1 MSSSTFASR
10 KAMPALR
17 LASEPVVQLTL
28 EQVARQ
34 GARRALQKAIEDEVA
49 EYIEAHKGWVDEAN
63 HRLVVRNG
71 HHQPRTILSGVGPI
85 EVKQPR
91 VDDRRVDE
99 NGVRFRFTS
108 KILPRYLRKTRAIEE
123 LVPWL
128 YLKGIS
134 TGEMPDALVHLGFDG
149 SGLSATSVTRMLAAW
164 HGEYDDWSKRDLTG
178 KHYVY
183 VWADGLYF
191 GCRLSD
197 DRPCLL
203 VLMGATADGRKE
215 LIAMIDGQRESETS
229 WTALLLDCKSRG
241 MTIAPKLA
249 TGDGSL
255 GFWIAL
261 SKIFPSTR
269 HQRCWVH
276 KTCNVLDKL
285 PKKEQP
291 AAKRMLHEIW
301 MAATREDATQAFDR
315 FIEVY
320 GTKWPRST
328 DCLEKDRAELLAF
341 YDFPAEHW
349 QHLRTSNPIEST
361 FATVRLRTYRTKG
374 PGSREAGIAM
384 AFKLARKAESRWR
397 RLNGSERLQD
407 LIDGI
412 VFVDGER
419 IAA

>member
-1 MSSSTFASR
+1 MSSSTFA
-10 KAMPALR
+10 LR
-17 LASEPVVQLTL
+17 LATESVVEFTL
-28 EQVARQ
+28 EQIARE

-49 EYIEAHKGWVDEAN
+49 DYIEANKDQVDPSN

-71 HHQPRTILSGVGPI
+71 HKEPRTILSGVGPI
-85 EVKQPR
+85 EVHQPR

-108 KILPRYLRKTRAIEE
+108 KILPRYLRKTKAIEE

-149 SGLSATSVTRMLAAW
+149 TGLSATSVTRMLAAW
-164 HGEYDDWSKRDLTG
+164 HGEYSDWSKRDLSG
-178 KHYVY
+178 KHYLY
-183 VWADGLYF
+183 VWADGIYF
-191 GCRLSD
+191 GCRLTD

-203 VLMGATADGRKE
+203 VLMGATADGKKE

-229 WTALLLDCKSRG
+229 WTSLLLDCKARG
-241 MTIAPKLA
+241 LTMAPKLA

-261 SKIFPSTR
+261 SKAFPSTR
-269 HQRCWVH
+269 QQRCWVH
-276 KTCNVLDKL
+276 KTLNVLDKL
-285 PKKEQP
+285 PKTEQA

-301 MAATREDATQAFDR
+301 MSAKREDAIKAFDR

-320 GTKWPRST
+320 GAKWPRAT
-328 DCLEKDRAELLAF
+328 ACLEKDRAELLAF

-374 PGSREAGIAM
+374 PGSREAGLAM
-384 AFKLARKAESRWR
+384 AFKLARKAESGWR
-397 RLNGSERLQD
+397 KLNGSEKLQD

>member
-1 MSSSTFASR
+1 MSSSPF
-10 KAMPALR
+10 ALR
-17 LASEPVVQLTL
+17 LATEPVVFRTL
-28 EQVARQ
+28 EEIARE

-49 EYIEAHKGWVDEAN
+49 QYVEAHRHHVDESN

-71 HHQPRTILSGVGPI
+71 HKPPRTILSGVGPI

-108 KILPRYLRKTRAIEE
+108 KILPRYLRKTKAIED

-149 SGLSATSVTRMLAAW
+149 SGLSATSVTRMLQAW
-164 HGEYDDWSKRDLTG
+164 QGEYGDWSKRDLSG
-178 KHYVY
+178 KRYLY
-183 VWADGLYF
+183 LWADGLYF

-203 VLMGATADGRKE
+203 VLMGALADGRKE
-215 LIAMIDGQRESETS
+215 LIALIDGQRESETS
-229 WTALLLDCKSRG
+229 WTGLLLDCKARG
-241 MTIAPKLA
+241 LVEAPRLA

-255 GFWIAL
+255 GFWLAL
-261 SKIFPSTR
+261 SKVFPATR
-269 HQRCWVH
+269 QQRCWVH
-276 KTCNVLDKL
+276 KTLNVLDKL
-285 PKKEQP
+285 PKREQP
-291 AAKRMLHEIW
+291 AAKTMLHEIW
-301 MAATREDATQAFDR
+301 MAATRADATRAFDR

-320 GTKWPRST
+320 GAKWPRAT
-328 DCLEKDRAELLAF
+328 ACLEKDRGELLAF

-349 QHLRTSNPIEST
+349 GHLRTSNPIEST

-374 PGSREAGIAM
+374 PGSREAGLAM

-397 RLNGSERLQD
+397 KLNGSARLQD

-419 IAA
+419 NAA

>member
-1 MSSSTFASR
+1 MSSSTI
-10 KAMPALR
+10 ALR
-17 LASEPVVQLTL
+17 LATEPVVEPVVFRTL
-28 EQVARQ
+28 EQIARE

-49 EYIEAHKGWVDEAN
+49 QYVEAHKHCVDESN

-71 HHQPRTILSGVGPI
+71 KRPPRTILSGVGPI
-85 EVKQPR
+85 EVSQPR

-108 KILPRYLRKTRAIEE
+108 KILPRYLRKTKAIED

-134 TGEMPDALVHLGFDG
+134 TGEMSDALVHLGFDG
-149 SGLSATSVTRMLAAW
+149 SGLSAASVTRMLQAW
-164 HGEYDDWSKRDLTG
+164 QGEYGDWSKRDLTG
-178 KHYVY
+178 KRYVY
-183 VWADGLYF
+183 LWADGLYS

-203 VLMGATADGRKE
+203 VLMGALADGRKE
-215 LIAMIDGQRESETS
+215 LIALTDGQRESETS
-229 WTALLLDCKSRG
+229 WTGLLLDLKARG
-241 MTIAPKLA
+241 LSIAPELA

-261 SKIFPSTR
+261 GKVFPATR

-276 KTCNVLDKL
+276 KTFNVLDKL
-285 PKKEQP
+285 PKREQP

-301 MAATREDATQAFDR
+301 MSSKREDAIKAFER
-315 FIEVY
+315 FIGVY
-320 GTKWPRST
+320 GAKWPRAT
-328 DCLEKDRAELLAF
+328 ACLEKDRAELLAF
-341 YDFPAEHW
+341 YDFPAQHW
-349 QHLRTSNPIEST
+349 GHLRTSNPIEST

-374 PGSREAGIAM
+374 PGSREAGLAM

-397 RLNGSERLQD
+397 KLNGSEKLQD
-407 LIDGI
+407 LIDGV

-419 IAA
+419 KAA

>member
-1 MSSSTFASR
+1 MSSSTFA
-10 KAMPALR
+10 LR
-17 LASEPVVQLTL
+17 LATEPVAEFTL
-28 EQVARQ
+28 EQVARA

-49 EYIEAHKGWVDEAN
+49 EYVEANKQHVDESN

-71 HHQPRTILSGVGPI
+71 HHRPRTILSGVGPI
-85 EVKQPR
+85 EVRQPR

-108 KILPRYLRKTRAIEE
+108 KLLPRYLRKTRAIEE

-134 TGEMPDALVHLGFDG
+134 TGEMSDALVHLGFDG
-149 SGLSATSVTRMLAAW
+149 SGLSATSVTRMLQVW
-164 HGEYDDWSKRDLTG
+164 HGEYEDWSKRDLSAR
-178 KHYVY
+178 HYVY

-203 VLMGATADGRKE
+203 VLMGATADGKKE
-215 LIAMIDGQRESETS
+215 LIAMVDGQRESETS
-229 WTALLLDCKSRG
+229 WSSLLLDCKSRG
-241 MTIAPKLA
+241 LTTAPKLA

-261 SKIFPSTR
+261 GKAFPSTR
-269 HQRCWVH
+269 QQRCWVH
-276 KTCNVLDKL
+276 KTLNVLDKL
-285 PKKEQP
+285 PKGEQA
-291 AAKRMLHEIW
+291 AAKRTLHEIW
-301 MAATREDATQAFDR
+301 MSARREDATTAFDR
-315 FIEVY
+315 FVQLY
-320 GTKWPRST
+320 GTKWPRAT
-328 DCLEKDRAELLAF
+328 ACLEKDRAELLSF

-374 PGSREAGIAM
+374 PGSREAGLAM
-384 AFKLARKAESRWR
+384 AFKLTRKAESRWR
-397 RLNGSERLQD
+397 KLNGSEKLQD

>member
-1 MSSSTFASR
+1 MSSSSLS
-10 KAMPALR
+10 LR
-17 LASEPVVQLTL
+17 LATEPVVGLTL
-28 EQVARQ
+28 EQIARE

-49 EYIEAHKGWVDEAN
+49 DYVEAHKHCVDESN

-71 HHQPRTILSGVGPI
+71 KRPPRTILSGVGPI
-85 EVKQPR
+85 EVHQPR

-108 KILPRYLRKTRAIEE
+108 KILPRYLRKTKSIED

-134 TGEMPDALVHLGFDG
+134 TGEMSDALVHLGFDG
-149 SGLSATSVTRMLAAW
+149 SGLSAASVTRMLQAW
-164 HGEYDDWSKRDLTG
+164 QGEYGDWSKRDLSG
-178 KHYVY
+178 KRYLY
-183 VWADGLYF
+183 LWADGLYF

-215 LIAMIDGQRESETS
+215 LIALTDGQRESETS
-229 WTALLLDCKSRG
+229 WTGLLLDLKARG
-241 MTIAPKLA
+241 LSVAPELA

-261 SKIFPSTR
+261 GKIFPSTR

-276 KTCNVLDKL
+276 KTFNVLDKL
-285 PKKEQP
+285 PKREQP

-301 MAATREDATQAFDR
+301 MSSKREDAIKAFER
-315 FIEVY
+315 FIEVH
-320 GTKWPRST
+320 GAKWPRAT
-328 DCLEKDRAELLAF
+328 ACLEKDRAELLAF

-349 QHLRTSNPIEST
+349 GHLRTSNPIEST

-374 PGSREAGIAM
+374 PGSREAGLAM

-397 RLNGSERLQD
+397 KLNGSEKLQD
-407 LIDGI
+407 LIDGV

-419 IAA
+419 RAA

>member
-1 MSSSTFASR
+1 MSSSSLS
-10 KAMPALR
+10 LR
-17 LASEPVVQLTL
+17 LATEPVVGLTL
-28 EQVARQ
+28 EQIARE

-49 EYIEAHKGWVDEAN
+49 EYVEAHKHCVDESN

-71 HHQPRTILSGVGPI
+71 KRPPRTILSGVGPI
-85 EVKQPR
+85 EVHQPR

-108 KILPRYLRKTRAIEE
+108 KILPRYLRKTKSIED

-134 TGEMPDALVHLGFDG
+134 TGEMSDALVHLGFDG
-149 SGLSATSVTRMLAAW
+149 SGLSAASVTRMLQAW
-164 HGEYDDWSKRDLTG
+164 QGEYGDWSKRDLSG
-178 KHYVY
+178 KRYVY
-183 VWADGLYF
+183 LWADGLYF

-215 LIAMIDGQRESETS
+215 LIALTDGQRESETS
-229 WTALLLDCKSRG
+229 WTGLLLDLKARG
-241 MTIAPKLA
+241 LSVAPELA

-261 SKIFPSTR
+261 GKIFPSTR

-276 KTCNVLDKL
+276 KTFNVLDKL
-285 PKKEQP
+285 PKREQP

-301 MAATREDATQAFDR
+301 MSSKREDAIKAFER
-315 FIEVY
+315 FIEVH
-320 GTKWPRST
+320 GAKWPRAT
-328 DCLEKDRAELLAF
+328 ACLEKDRAELLAF

-349 QHLRTSNPIEST
+349 GHLRTSNPIEST

-374 PGSREAGIAM
+374 PGSREAGLAM

-397 RLNGSERLQD
+397 KLNGSEKLQD
-407 LIDGI
+407 LIDGV

-419 IAA
+419 RAA

>member
-1 MSSSTFASR
+1 MSSSTFT
-10 KAMPALR
+10 LR
-17 LASEPVVQLTL
+17 LATEPVVRLTL
-28 EQVARQ
+28 EQLARE

-49 EYIEAHKGWVDEAN
+49 DYVEAHKEQVDESN
-63 HRLVVRNG
+63 RRLVVRNG
-71 HHQPRTILSGVGPI
+71 HHKPRTILSGVGPI
-85 EVKQPR
+85 EVHQPR

-99 NGVRFRFTS
+99 KGVRFRFTS

-134 TGEMPDALVHLGFDG
+134 TGEMSDALVHLGFDG
-149 SGLSATSVTRMLAAW
+149 TGLSATSVTRMLTAW
-164 HGEYDDWSKRDLTG
+164 YGEYCDWSKRDLTG
-178 KHYVY
+178 RHYVY
-183 VWADGLYF
+183 VWADGIYF
-191 GCRLSD
+191 GCRLTD

-203 VLMGATADGRKE
+203 VLMGATAEGKKE
-215 LIAMIDGQRESETS
+215 LIAVIDGQRESETS
-229 WTALLLDCKSRG
+229 WTSLLLDCKSRG
-241 MTIAPKLA
+241 LTIAPKLA

-261 SKIFPSTR
+261 SKAFPSTR
-269 HQRCWVH
+269 QQRCWVH
-276 KTCNVLDKL
+276 KTLNVLDKL
-285 PKKEQP
+285 PKSEQA

-301 MAATREDATQAFDR
+301 MSAKREDAIKTFDR

-320 GTKWPRST
+320 GTKWPRAT
-328 DCLEKDRAELLAF
+328 ACLEKDRAELLAF

-374 PGSREAGIAM
+374 PGSREAGLAM
-384 AFKLARKAESRWR
+384 AFKLARKAESSWR
-397 RLNGSERLQD
+397 KLNGSDKLQD

>member
-1 MSSSTFASR
+1 MSSSLF
-10 KAMPALR
+10 ALR
-17 LASEPVVQLTL
+17 LATEPVVCFTL
-28 EQVARQ
+28 EQIARE
-34 GARRALQKAIEDEVA
+34 GARRALQKAIEQEVA
-49 EYIEAHKGWVDEAN
+49 EYIEAHRHHVDESN

-71 HHQPRTILSGVGPI
+71 HKPPRTIQSGVGPL
-85 EVKQPR
+85 EVVQPR
-91 VDDRRVDE
+91 VNDRRVDE

-108 KILPRYLRKTRAIEE
+108 RILPRYLRKTRAIED

-134 TGEMPDALVHLGFDG
+134 TGEMSDALVHLGFDG
-149 SGLSATSVTRMLAAW
+149 SGLSATSVVRMLQVW
-164 HGEYDDWSKRDLTG
+164 QGEYGDWSRRDLSG

-183 VWADGLYF
+183 LWADGLYF

-203 VLMGATADGRKE
+203 VLIGALADGRKE

-229 WTALLLDCKSRG
+229 WTGLLLDCRARG
-241 MTIAPKLA
+241 LAEAPKLA

-255 GFWIAL
+255 GFWLAL
-261 SKIFPSTR
+261 SKVFPATR
-269 HQRCWVH
+269 QQRCWVH
-276 KTCNVLDKL
+276 KTLNVLDKL
-285 PKKEQP
+285 PRAEQP

-301 MAATREDATQAFDR
+301 MASTRADAIKAFDR
-315 FIEVY
+315 FVEVY
-320 GTKWPRST
+320 GTKWPRCAA
-328 DCLEKDRAELLAF
+328 CLEKDRAELLAF

-374 PGSREAGIAM
+374 PGSREAGLAM

-397 RLNGSERLQD
+397 KLNGSERLQD

-419 IAA
+419 LAA

>member
-1 MSSSTFASR
+1 MSSSTFA
-10 KAMPALR
+10 LR
-17 LASEPVVQLTL
+17 LATDPVVDFTL
-28 EQVARQ
+28 EQVARE
-34 GARRALQKAIEDEVA
+34 GARRYLQKAIEQEVA
-49 EYIEAHKGWVDEAN
+49 DYINANAHHLDDAG

-85 EVKQPR
+85 KVHQPR
-91 VDDRRVDE
+91 VDDRRVDQ

-108 KILPRYLRKTRAIEE
+108 KYLPPYLRKTKAIEE

-149 SGLSATSVTRMLAAW
+149 SGLSATSVTRMLQVW
-164 HGEYDDWSKRDLTG
+164 HGEYQDWSRRDLSG

-203 VLMGATADGRKE
+203 VLMGATAEGKKE

-229 WTALLLDCKSRG
+229 WTSLLLDCKSRG
-241 MTIAPKLA
+241 LSIAPKLA

-261 SKIFPSTR
+261 SKVFPSTR
-269 HQRCWVH
+269 QQRCWVH
-276 KTCNVLDKL
+276 KTLNVLDKL
-285 PKKEQP
+285 PKAQQP
-291 AAKRMLHEIW
+291 AAKAMLHEIW
-301 MAATREDATQAFDR
+301 MAGTRAGATKAFDR

-320 GTKWPRST
+320 GSKWPRAT

-349 QHLRTSNPIEST
+349 AHLRTSNPIEST

-374 PGSREAGIAM
+374 PGSREAGLAM
-384 AFKLARKAESRWR
+384 AFKLTRKAESRWR
-397 RLNGSERLQD
+397 KLNGSGRLQD

-419 IAA
+419 KAA

>member
-1 MSSSTFASR
+1 MSSSLVS
-10 KAMPALR
+10 LR
-17 LASEPVVQLTL
+17 LATEPVVRATL
-28 EQVARQ
+28 EDIARD

-49 EYIEAHKGWVDEAN
+49 QYVDAHAEHLDQAG

-71 HHQPRTILSGVGPI
+71 KKPPRTILSGVGPI
-85 EVKQPR
+85 EVIQPR

-108 KILPRYLRKTRAIEE
+108 KILPPYLRKTKSIED

-134 TGEMPDALVHLGFDG
+134 TGEMSDALVHLGFDG
-149 SGLSATSVTRMLAAW
+149 SGLSPTSVVRMLQAW
-164 HGEYDDWSKRDLTG
+164 QGEYEDWNKRDLTG
-178 KHYVY
+178 KRYVY
-183 VWADGLYF
+183 LWADGLYF

-215 LIAMIDGQRESETS
+215 LIALIDGQRESETS
-229 WTALLLDCKSRG
+229 WMSLLLDCKARG
-241 MTIAPKLA
+241 MSQAPKLA
-249 TGDGSL
+249 TGDGAL
-255 GFWIAL
+255 GFWLAL
-261 SKIFPSTR
+261 SKVFPATR
-269 HQRCWVH
+269 QQRCWVH
-276 KTCNVLDKL
+276 KTLNVLDKL
-285 PKKEQP
+285 PKREQP
-291 AAKRMLHEIW
+291 AAKSMLHEIW
-301 MAATREDATQAFDR
+301 MAATRADATAAFDR
-315 FIEVY
+315 FIEVHA
-320 GTKWPRST
+320 TKWPRAT
-328 DCLEKDRAELLAF
+328 ACLEKDRVELLAF

-349 QHLRTSNPIEST
+349 GHLRTSNPIEST

-374 PGSREAGIAM
+374 PGSREAGLAM

-397 RLNGSERLQD
+397 KLNGSEKLQD

-419 IAA
+419 KAA

>member
-1 MSSSTFASR
+1 MSSSAF
-10 KAMPALR
+10 ALR
-17 LASEPVVQLTL
+17 LATEPVVVATI
-28 EQVARQ
+28 EQIARQ
-34 GARRALQKAIEDEVA
+34 GARRALHRAIEQEVA
-49 EYIEAHKGWVDEAN
+49 EYVEAHKHHVDGSN

-71 HHQPRTILSGVGPI
+71 HKPPRTILSGVGPI
-85 EVKQPR
+85 EVVQPR

-134 TGEMPDALVHLGFDG
+134 SGEMPDALVHLGFDG
-149 SGLSATSVTRMLAAW
+149 SGLSATSVVRLLEAW
-164 HGEYDDWSKRDLTG
+164 RGEYADWSRRDLSG
-178 KHYVY
+178 RRYVY
-183 VWADGLYF
+183 LWADGLYF

-215 LIAMIDGQRESETS
+215 LIAMVDGQRESETS
-229 WTALLLDCKSRG
+229 WMSLLLDCRARG
-241 MTIAPKLA
+241 MSEAPKLA
-249 TGDGSL
+249 TGDGAL
-255 GFWIAL
+255 GFWLAL
-261 SKIFPSTR
+261 GKVFPATR
-269 HQRCWVH
+269 QQRCWVH
-276 KTCNVLDKL
+276 KTLNVLDKL
-285 PKKEQP
+285 PKSEQP
-291 AAKRMLHEIW
+291 AAKGMLHEIW
-301 MAATREDATQAFDR
+301 MAATRADATRAFDR
-315 FIEVY
+315 FVQVY
-320 GTKWPRST
+320 GAKWPRAAA
-328 DCLEKDRAELLAF
+328 CLEKDRSELLAF

-374 PGSREAGIAM
+374 PGSREAGLAM

-397 RLNGSERLQD
+397 KLNGSGKLQD
-407 LIDGI
+407 LIDGV

>member
-1 MSSSTFASR
+1 MSSSLVS
-10 KAMPALR
+10 LR
-17 LASEPVVQLTL
+17 LATEPVVCLTL
-28 EQVARQ
+28 EQIARD
-34 GARRALQKAIEDEVA
+34 GARRALQQAIEDEVA
-49 EYIEAHKGWVDEAN
+49 EYVDAHAHRRDDGG

-71 HHQPRTILSGVGPI
+71 KKPPRTILSGVGPI
-85 EVKQPR
+85 EVNQPR

-99 NGVRFRFTS
+99 SGVRFRFTS
-108 KILPRYLRKTRAIEE
+108 RILPPYLRKTKAIED

-134 TGEMPDALVHLGFDG
+134 TGEMGDALVHLGFDG
-149 SGLSATSVTRMLAAW
+149 SGLSPASVVRMLQVW
-164 HGEYDDWSKRDLTG
+164 QGEYADWSRRDLTG
-178 KHYVY
+178 KRYVY
-183 VWADGLYF
+183 LWADGIYF

-203 VLMGATADGRKE
+203 VLMGATEGGKKE
-215 LIAMIDGQRESETS
+215 LIAMIDGQRESEMS
-229 WTALLLDCKSRG
+229 WTSLLLDLKARG
-241 MTIAPKLA
+241 LTEAPKLA

-255 GFWIAL
+255 GFWLAL
-261 SKIFPSTR
+261 GKVFPQTR

-276 KTCNVLDKL
+276 KTMNALDKL
-285 PKKEQP
+285 SKNQQP
-291 AAKRMLHEIW
+291 QAKSMLHEIW
-301 MAATREDATQAFDR
+301 MAGTRAEAIKAFDK

-320 GTKWPRST
+320 GTKWPRAAE
-328 DCLEKDRAELLAF
+328 CLKKDRAELLAF

-349 QHLRTSNPIEST
+349 GHLRTSNPIEST

-374 PGSREAGIAM
+374 PGSREAGLAM

-397 RLNGSERLQD
+397 KLDGSEKLQD

>member
-1 MSSSTFASR
+1 MSSSAF
-10 KAMPALR
+10 ALR
-17 LASEPVVQLTL
+17 LATEPVVCHTL
-28 EQVARQ
+28 EQIARQ

-49 EYIEAHKGWVDEAN
+49 AYVEAHRHHVDESN

-71 HHQPRTILSGVGPI
+71 HKPPRTILSGVGPI
-85 EVKQPR
+85 EVMQPR

-149 SGLSATSVTRMLAAW
+149 SGLSPTNVTRMLQAW
-164 HGEYDDWSKRDLTG
+164 QGEYEDWSKRDLSG
-178 KHYVY
+178 RRYVY
-183 VWADGLYF
+183 LWADGLYF

-215 LIAMIDGQRESETS
+215 LIALVDGQRESETS
-229 WTALLLDCKSRG
+229 WTSLLLDCKARG
-241 MTIAPKLA
+241 LAEAPRLA
-249 TGDGSL
+249 TGDGAL
-255 GFWIAL
+255 GFWVAL
-261 SKIFPSTR
+261 SKVFPSTR
-269 HQRCWVH
+269 QQRCWVH
-276 KTCNVLDKL
+276 KTLNVLDKL

-291 AAKRMLHEIW
+291 AAKALLHEIW
-301 MAATREDATQAFDR
+301 MSAKREDAIKAFGR

-320 GTKWPRST
+320 GAKWPRAT
-328 DCLEKDRAELLAF
+328 ACLEKDRAELLAF

-349 QHLRTSNPIEST
+349 GHLRTSNPIEST

-374 PGSREAGIAM
+374 PGSREAGLAM

-397 RLNGSERLQD
+397 KLNGSTKLQD
-407 LIDGI
+407 LIDGV

-419 IAA
+419 AAA

>member
-1 MSSSTFASR
+1 MSSSSF
-10 KAMPALR
+10 ALR
-17 LASEPVVQLTL
+17 LATEPVADFVL
-28 EQVARQ
+28 EHLARE

-49 EYIEAHKGWVDEAN
+49 DYIEAHKHHVDEYN
-63 HRLVVRNG
+63 RRLVVRNG

-85 EVKQPR
+85 PVHQPR

-108 KILPRYLRKTRAIEE
+108 KILPRYLRKTKAIEE

-149 SGLSATSVTRMLAAW
+149 TGLSPTSVTRLLQTW

-203 VLMGATADGRKE
+203 VVMGATADGKKE

-229 WTALLLDCKSRG
+229 WTSLLLDCKSRG
-241 MTIAPKLA
+241 LTVAPKLA
-249 TGDGSL
+249 TGDGAL
-255 GFWIAL
+255 GFWMAL
-261 SKIFPSTR
+261 GKVFPSTR
-269 HQRCWVH
+269 QQRCWVH
-276 KTCNVLDKL
+276 KTVNVLDKL
-285 PKKEQP
+285 PKSRQP
-291 AAKRMLHEIW
+291 AAKQMLHEIW
-301 MAATREDATQAFDR
+301 MAATRADATKAFDR
-315 FIEVY
+315 FLEVY
-320 GTKWPRST
+320 GIKWPRAT
-328 DCLEKDRAELLAF
+328 ACLEKDRAELLAF

-374 PGSREAGIAM
+374 PGSREAGLAM
-384 AFKLARKAESRWR
+384 AFKLARKAESSWR
-397 RLNGSERLQD
+397 KLNGSEKLKD

-419 IAA
+419 LAA